1 MEGTAGQISVRRSAG
16 LPFRPAY
23 NEWIPNNPV
32 QRAQGSYRREQADPV
47 QKADR
52 GLWGSMAAWP

>member
-16 LPFRPAY
+16 LPFRPAH

-47 QKADR
+47 Q
-52 GLWGSMAAWP
+52 